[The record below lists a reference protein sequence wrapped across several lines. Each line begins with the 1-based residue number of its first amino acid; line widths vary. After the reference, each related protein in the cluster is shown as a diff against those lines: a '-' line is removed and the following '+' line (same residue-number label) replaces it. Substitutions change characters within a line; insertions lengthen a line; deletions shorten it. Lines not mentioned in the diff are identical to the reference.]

1 MNKSKAI
8 SFVLGLSLAVGIL
21 SGCNSSKPTNSN
33 GKLVD
38 GVYKVEY
45 DNFDSHG
52 YKGQLELTVS
62 SSKISDVKYDE
73 VKNDGSLK
81 SKDEAYKKSME
92 EQSKTYPEKAYSELK
107 QQLISKQTSN
117 IDGVSGATA
126 SSSNFKTLVKYA
138 LDNMANTGKTTS
150 AKIPAAK

>member
-1 MNKSKAI
+1 MLRKKAVSI
-8 SFVLGLSLAVGIL
+8 ILGLTLATGIL
-21 SGCNSSKPTNSN
+21 AGCNSNKPTNSN

-52 YKGQLELTVS
+52 YKGQLELTINS
-62 SSKISDVKYDE
+62 GKISDVKYDE
-73 VKNDGSLK
+73 VKNDGTFK

-117 IDGVSGATA
+117 IDVVTGATA
-126 SSSNFKTLVKYA
+126 PSSSFKTLVKYA
-138 LDNMANTGKTTS
+138 LDNMANSGKTTS
-150 AKIPAAK
+150 AKVPASK

>member
-1 MNKSKAI
+1 MFKNKVLSI
-8 SFVLGLSLAVGIL
+8 VLGLALAAGIL
-21 SGCNSSKPTNSN
+21 TGCNTSSPTSNN

-52 YKGQLELTVS
+52 YKGQLELTINGG
-62 SSKISDVKYDE
+62 KITEVKYDE
-73 VKNDGSLK
+73 LKNDGTFK

-107 QQLISKQTSN
+107 QQLLSKQTSN
-117 IDGVSGATA
+117 IDGVTGATA

-138 LDNMANTGKTTS
+138 LESMANTGKTTS